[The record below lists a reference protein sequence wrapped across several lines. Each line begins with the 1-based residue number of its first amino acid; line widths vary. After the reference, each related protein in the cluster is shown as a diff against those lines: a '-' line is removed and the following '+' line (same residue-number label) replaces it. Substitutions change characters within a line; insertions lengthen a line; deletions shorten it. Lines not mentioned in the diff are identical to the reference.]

1 MQDVLVFQQHGSGE
15 KKVQGI
21 RKHGL
26 DAIRLEIV
34 SIDAFLPVIVDDPE
48 KYLPSTIGADL
59 VLDYLRHPDLSQE
72 LCARC
77 SALGIPVVA
86 SGKKWR
92 MDGVFTPP
100 TCCGLPRND
109 VLGVYGERFG
119 APEMAVE
126 TKNGLISAVRVI
138 RSAPC
143 GATWDAA
150 ERIVGWP
157 VEDAAVRIGLETQF
171 FCYADPSGWD
181 PMYGKSPVHFAGEV
195 HKAALRRGGDGGP
208 ECAARH
214 SASLFLSGG
223 VS

>member
-1 MQDVLVFQQHGSGE
+1 MQHIVVFQQHGSGE

-21 RKHGL
+21 RKYGL
-26 DAIRLEIV
+26 DVIRLEIV
-34 SIDAFLPVIVDDPE
+34 SIDVFLPPIIDNPE
-48 KYLPSTIGADL
+48 EHLPPSIEADL

-72 LCARC
+72 LCLRC

-92 MDGVFTPP
+92 LEGVFTPP
-100 TCCGLPRND
+100 TCCGLPRNSL
-109 VLGVYGERFG
+109 LGVYGERFG
-119 APEMAVE
+119 APELAAEVN
-126 TKNGLISAVRVI
+126 NGLVSSLRVV

-150 ERIVGWP
+150 RRVIGWP
-157 VEDAAVRIGLETQF
+157 FEDAAVRIGLETQF

-195 HKAALRRGGDGGP
+195 HKAALRRAGGCTAEFDVAHCG
-208 ECAARH
+208 
-214 SASLFLSGG
+214 SF
-223 VS
+223 

>member
-1 MQDVLVFQQHGSGE
+1 MQHIVVFQQHGSGE

-26 DAIRLEIV
+26 DVIRLEIV
-34 SIDAFLPVIVDDPE
+34 SIDVFLPPIIDNPE
-48 KYLPSTIGADL
+48 EHLPPSIEADL

-72 LCARC
+72 LCTRC

-92 MDGVFTPP
+92 MEGVFTPP
-100 TCCGLPRND
+100 TCCGLPRNSL
-109 VLGVYGERFG
+109 LGVYGERFG
-119 APEMAVE
+119 APELAVE
-126 TKNGLISAVRVI
+126 MRNGLISSLRVI

-150 ERIVGWP
+150 QRVIGWP
-157 VEDAAVRIGLETQF
+157 FEDAAVRIGLETQF

-195 HKAALRRGGDGGP
+195 HKAALRRAGESTA
-208 ECAARH
+208 ECDAAH
-214 SASLFLSGG
+214 CGSLSA
-223 VS
+223 